1 MLLWSGQVLSSVGT
15 NVSGLAF
22 PLLVLLLTQSPAQAG
37 FASALRALPFVFL
50 GLPVGALIDRWN
62 RKWVMILSDTGRALA
77 LGSIPVASLTGHLTI
92 IQLYLTALAEGVLF
106 VFFNIAQA
114 ACLPKIVPKE
124 QLPAA
129 TGQNQAVEGTG
140 ILIGPPLG
148 GLLYGVRPLLPFL
161 ADALSYAVSVGTLLL
176 IRTNFQP
183 QSQRSRRNL
192 WVEIGEGVAW
202 LWRQPLVRFMALLT
216 SAFNFVQSGVWLI
229 IIVIAELQGASPPVI
244 GLIATIG
251 AIGSILAA
259 VVGAPIQKR
268 FRFGAVVITTCW
280 VQALVWPLYALAP
293 NPLLL
298 GIISTVLFLNRPIFN
313 TVSFSYRLAL
323 IPDGLQGRVNSIHR
337 LIAFAFQPVGFA
349 LTGVLLEHFGPVPTI
364 LLFAVFFVIPA
375 TAATLNPHVRFA
387 RQLEVLPAK

>member
-1 MLLWSGQVLSSVGT
+1 
-15 NVSGLAF
+15 
-22 PLLVLLLTQSPAQAG
+22 
-37 FASALRALPFVFL
+37 
-50 GLPVGALIDRWN
+50 
-62 RKWVMILSDTGRALA
+62 MILSDTGRALA
-77 LGSIPVASLTGHLTI
+77 LGSIPVASLLGHLTVV
-92 IQLYLTALAEGVLF
+92 QLYLAALTEGVLF
-106 VFFNIAQA
+106 VFFNIAEA

-148 GLLYGVRPLLPFL
+148 GLLYGVHPLLPFL
-161 ADALSYAVSVGTLLL
+161 ADAISYLVSVGTLLL

-183 QSQRSRRNL
+183 QRPRSGRKL
-192 WVEIGEGVAW
+192 WVEIGEGLAW

-216 SAFNFVQSGVWLI
+216 SAFNFVSAGVWLI
-229 IIVIAELQGASPPVI
+229 IIVIAQRQGASPPVI

-251 AIGSILAA
+251 AVGSILGA
-259 VVGAPIQKR
+259 VVGAPIQQR
-268 FRFGAVVITTCW
+268 FRFGAVIITACW

-298 GIISTVLFLNRPIFN
+298 GAISTVLLLNRPIFN

-337 LIAFAFQPVGFA
+337 LIAFAFQPLGFA
-349 LTGVLLEHFGPVPTI
+349 LTGVLLQQFGPVPTI
-364 LLFAVFFVIPA
+364 LVFGVFFVIPA
-375 TAATLNPHVRFA
+375 TAATLNSHVRLA
-387 RQLEVLPAK
+387 RPLDGIHAK